1 MIDLYG
7 VSNHKKTSV
16 YVAKKLWGYGA
27 SGKCYCVVKLVAEPP
42 RRRLVGEPPG
52 GLRRYV
58 HEMQRRD
65 WPEGAG
71 DHSAILLR
79 HIVL

>member
-27 SGKCYCVVKLVAEPP
+27 SGKCCCVVKLVAEPP
-42 RRRLVGEPPG
+42 RRRLVG
-52 GLRRYV
+52 
-58 HEMQRRD
+58 
-65 WPEGAG
+65 
-71 DHSAILLR
+71 
-79 HIVL
+79 